1 MKTTASHFV
10 LASAV
15 RWAGVP
21 ALMCLFVAGKAD
33 AQIGPNQ
40 WRFSTSFQEVGSQD
54 TRSVFVSDDGAELD
68 QVIVDSLGVSL
79 SFYRPSPRGELSLSG
94 RASAT
99 RFRDLG
105 ALDNVPF
112 GGGIIGDYRLSSRT
126 RINFHE
132 AFSNGFDLR
141 GLSSVGLLPSRLHA
155 QVIVGGLGFSFRHSS
170 RTTSFLRFTHN
181 WIDYD
186 SPQTIEGSRFVV
198 DRPLEDGEAGLPPAE
213 TAPDPTPDQTPESGP
228 DEDIFTAPDGQDL
241 GLDVLS
247 SEGLTDPRLS
257 SLFGGATFGVS
268 RQLASR
274 TQANVRL
281 NYGWRQFFN
290 SSTGTDGAVYGG
302 QAGLTRRVRANDR
315 LYVSYNYR
323 RSDSQIPATNHHTL
337 LGGWGRL
344 VGTQTNVFVSGGT
357 SYFQGGGRESQ
368 PSLFLNTGMAWTGES
383 TTFALRYKR
392 SVTQTLGF
400 GRNYLTDWATAN
412 FSQMLGRKLRF
423 AAMTGYSLGRDA
435 LAEQREFS
443 AARAQGELS
452 YWITNG
458 ISVGGRYFVGET
470 MSSVQGDE
478 SKRRYNLWSF
488 FVTYEHWWP

>member
-1 MKTTASHFV
+1 MKAATSHFV

-15 RWAGVP
+15 RWTP
-21 ALMCLFVAGKAD
+21 ALVCLFVAGNAD
-33 AQIGPNQ
+33 AQMGPSQ
-40 WRFSTSFQEVGSQD
+40 WRFSTSFQEVGSED
-54 TRSVFVSDDGAELD
+54 TRSVFVGDDGAELD

-79 SFYRPSPRGELSLSG
+79 SFYRPSPRGQLSLSG

-112 GGGIIGDYRLSSRT
+112 GAGIIGDYQLSSRT

-132 AFSNGFDLR
+132 AFSSGFNLER
-141 GLSSVGLLPSRLHA
+141 LSSVGLLPSRLGA
-155 QVIVGGLGFSFRHSS
+155 EVSVGGLGFSVRHSP
-170 RTTSFLRFTHN
+170 RTTSFLSFTHN

-186 SPQTIEGSRFVV
+186 SPQTIDASRFVV
-198 DRPLEDGEAGLPPAE
+198 DRPLDEGDAGLPPAE
-213 TAPDPTPDQTPESGP
+213 TTPAPTPEQGPESGP
-228 DEDIFTAPDGQDL
+228 GENVFTPPDGQDL

-268 RQLASR
+268 RQLTSR
-274 TQANVRL
+274 TQANFRL
-281 NYGWRQFFN
+281 NYGWRSFFH
-290 SSTGTDGAVYGG
+290 SSTDTDGAQYGG
-302 QAGLTRRVRANDR
+302 QTGLTRRVRANDR

-357 SYFQGGGRESQ
+357 SYFHAVGRESQ
-368 PSLFLNTGMAWTGES
+368 PSLFVNTGMTWTRES
-383 TTFALRYKR
+383 TSFALRYKR
-392 SVTQTLGF
+392 SVTQAFGF
-400 GRNYLTDWATAN
+400 GRSYLTDWATAN
-412 FSQMLGRKLRF
+412 FRQMLGRKLSF

-443 AARAQGELS
+443 AARADGELS

-458 ISVGGRYFVGET
+458 VSVGGRYFIGET
-470 MSSVQGDE
+470 TSSVQGDE
-478 SKRRYNLWSF
+478 DKRRYSLWSF
-488 FVTYEHWWP
+488 FVTYDHLWP